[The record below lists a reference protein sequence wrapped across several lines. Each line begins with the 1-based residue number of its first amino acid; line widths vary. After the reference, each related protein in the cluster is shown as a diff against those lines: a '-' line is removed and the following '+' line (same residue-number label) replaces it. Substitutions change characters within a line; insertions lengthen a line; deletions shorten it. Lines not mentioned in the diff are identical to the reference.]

1 MATHADAV
9 REAERAVVEA
19 AVEWDARP
27 GGVAALNA
35 TAALYDA
42 IKALLALRAA
52 TCSVC
57 GGTGE
62 ITVAS
67 TRGGYATD
75 DIRCPA
81 GCERGKRRTT

>member
-1 MATHADAV
+1 MTHAEAV
-9 REAERAVVEA
+9 QAAERQVVEA
-19 AVEWDARP
+19 VLARRIAERRANWH
-27 GGVAALNA
+27 AADPEIA
-35 TAALYDA
+35 EPAD
-42 IKALLALRAA
+42 ALLALRAA
-52 TCSVC
+52 TCQEC